1 MQGSP
6 RPLFRPV
13 PFPLLALGYM
23 LAWGGGFWGAVAVI
37 MRLFSGESL
46 REPLIVSVSGWLI
59 ILWIHRSAG
68 WFPFKKKVAPGG
80 DPPQA

>member
-13 PFPLLALGYM
+13 PFPLLAAGYI
-23 LAWGGGFWGAVAVI
+23 LAWSCGFWGLVAII
-37 MRLFSGESL
+37 MRLFSGEPL
-46 REPLIVSVSGWLI
+46 REPLIVCVSGWLI

-68 WFPFKKKVAPGG
+68 YFPFKRKTPK
-80 DPPQA
+80 